1 MAEVEYTCC
10 RKTTITMPSPL
21 VAKDN
26 LQEAVAA
33 VHNTV
38 VTKLVRTNLP
48 LPCRTFDSR
57 GQLQLLAS
65 LLDATQT

>member
-10 RKTTITMPSPL
+10 RKTTVTVPSL
-21 VAKDN
+21 VAKQN

-33 VHNTV
+33 THKTV

-57 GQLQLLAS
+57 GQLLLLAS